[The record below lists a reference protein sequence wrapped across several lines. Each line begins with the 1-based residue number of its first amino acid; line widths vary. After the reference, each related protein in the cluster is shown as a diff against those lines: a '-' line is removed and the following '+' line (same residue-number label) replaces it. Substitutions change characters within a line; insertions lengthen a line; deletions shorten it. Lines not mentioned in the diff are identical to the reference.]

1 MLKGEV
7 FANQL
12 FENQIFALFMNTFLN
27 GANGICN
34 GYKNS
39 MAVTYS
45 GSDLTID
52 SGAIC
57 IQGRFLEEDTTS
69 TITAST
75 DNTFCKLIIEID
87 LDKVNTD
94 EEFKQGYYKII
105 KGAGSYPA
113 LTQTDIVNNVSGI
126 YQYELARFKAG
137 TTGIT
142 DFQDMRTFIDFASIY
157 AEIQQHIQDIDDGS
171 LFLLKT
177 GGTIT
182 GDLTVNGTLTN
193 LSAYKPKSDFVVL
206 TGNIEADGT
215 ADLEK
220 EISFPAGFD
229 NTNCVV
235 VSCMLH
241 NHANQNGTWAT
252 GSVFDTSG
260 YVRGSLPCA
269 VSMNTTGIRI
279 YAKHI
284 MLQHGEYP
292 FVISLEVGISFDYKL
307 VLMKIS

>member
-1 MLKGEV
+1 MLKGDV
-7 FANQL
+7 FANQI

-27 GANGICN
+27 GENGVCN

-45 GSDLTID
+45 GSDITID

-75 DNTFCKLIIEID
+75 DNTFCKLVIEID

-113 LTQTDIVNNVSGI
+113 LTQTDIVNNVSGV

-142 DFQDMRTFIDFASIY
+142 DFVDMRTFIDFASIY

-193 LSAYKPKSDFVVL
+193 LSAYKPKSDYAVI
-206 TGNIEADGT
+206 TGDITGADTPSIEK
-215 ADLEK
+215 DLNY
-220 EISFPAGFD
+220 PAGFT

-235 VSCMLH
+235 ISCMFH
-241 NHANQNGTWAT
+241 HSSNQNGTWGW
-252 GSVFDTSG
+252 GSVFDSSS
-260 YVRGSLPCA
+260 YVRGSLPCSIA
-269 VSMNTTGIRI
+269 LNNTGI
-279 YAKHI
+279 K
-284 MLQHGEYP
+284 
-292 FVISLEVGISFDYKL
+292 LEVKNIQIQNGQSPTISNINTGVTFNYRI
-307 VLMKIS
+307 VLMKT

>member
-1 MLKGEV
+1 MLKGDV
-7 FANQL
+7 FANQI

-27 GANGICN
+27 GENGVCN

-75 DNTFCKLIIEID
+75 DNTFCKLVIEID

-94 EEFKQGYYKII
+94 EEFNQGYYKII

-113 LTQTDIVNNVSGI
+113 LTQTDIVNNVSGV
-126 YQYELARFKAG
+126 YQYELARFKAS

-142 DFQDMRTFIDFASIY
+142 DFVDMRTFIDFASIY

-177 GGTIT
+177 GGTIS
-182 GDLTVNGTLTN
+182 GNLTVSGTLTN
-193 LSAYKPKSDFVVL
+193 LANYIPSSDFAVL
-206 TGNIEADGT
+206 TGSISLTDGT
-215 ADLEK
+215 GSVTG
-220 EISFPAGFD
+220 ISYPAGF
-229 NTNCVV
+229 TQSNCVPV
-235 VSCMLH
+235 AYGCSYTS
-241 NHANQNGTWAT
+241 NGYIGFGTIQGNLAT
-252 GSVFDTSG
+252 G
-260 YVRGSLPCA
+260 
-269 VSMNTTGIRI
+269 VSMRSTSLAFYSTAPSGTGATGT
-279 YAKHI
+279 YAYTI
-284 MLQHGEYP
+284 
-292 FVISLEVGISFDYKL
+292 
-307 VLMKIS
+307 VLKKIS